1 MAAKVFSLF
10 ISRLRRRVGER
21 RLSEKENYTSIELQ
35 DNYNVSEV
43 LVDDNCVTTN
53 DKFSERGCETG
64 TVNTV
69 VTATE
74 NNYRLA
80 RVESENRTEGECGDA
95 TKIVE
100 RTKTKRFAVA
110 GIALAI
116 ISSLLFSITS
126 LLIKLAESIP
136 SIEVASMRLIF
147 QLVFSIPPLIF
158 FKDRLVHPWKKIKFL
173 ILRGVSGATAMNL
186 AIYAVKHMPM
196 ADARVIFYTCPV
208 YTAFLGRIF
217 LKETVTKF
225 DLIATVLSLGG
236 VVLIGRPTFL
246 FGSLG
251 KSSSSKQVW
260 FPTLLAAVGALCAA
274 CAIVLTRKVSQEMP
288 GRVVVFYST
297 MVGVTI
303 SFLALLISGGFKFP
317 DCRTYDAYY
326 VIVSGVIG
334 YSGQLIVTKALS
346 LEKASIISL
355 VRTVGIVFSF
365 VLQLVVLGVAPNG
378 LSIGGAFLVLLC
390 NFTIFIKKFLDQR
403 KVKPLS

>member
-1 MAAKVFSLF
+1 MAAKVF
-10 ISRLRRRVGER
+10 ISRLRRRVDEG
-21 RLSEKENYTSIELQ
+21 RLSENYTSIELQ
-35 DNYNVSEV
+35 DNGSEI

-53 DKFSERGCETG
+53 DDFTEPGSETG
-64 TVNTV
+64 SVNTYNTV
-69 VTATE
+69 VTGAE
-74 NNYRLA
+74 NTYNLA
-80 RVESENRTEGECGDA
+80 RVESINRTDGDFGDA
-95 TKIVE
+95 TTIVD

-110 GIALAI
+110 GIALTI
-116 ISSLLFSITS
+116 ISSLLLSVTS

-136 SIEVASMRLIF
+136 SIEVSSMRLIL

-158 FKDRLVHPWKKIKFL
+158 FKDKLVHPWKKIKFL
-173 ILRGVSGATAMNL
+173 ILRGASGATAMNL

-196 ADARVIFYTCPV
+196 ADARVIFYTSPV

-260 FPTLLAAVGALCAA
+260 FPTLLSAVGALCAA

-297 MVGVTI
+297 MFGATI
-303 SFLALLISGGFKFP
+303 SSLASMISGEFKYP
-317 DCRTYDAYY
+317 DCGTHDAYY
-326 VIVSGVIG
+326 VILSGVIG
-334 YSGQLIVTKALS
+334 YSAQLMVTKALS
-346 LEKASIISL
+346 LEKAAIISL

-365 VLQLVVLGVAPNG
+365 VLQLAALGVAPNG

-390 NFTIFIKKFLDQR
+390 NVTIFIKKFLDQR
-403 KVKPLS
+403 KVKPAS

>member
-1 MAAKVFSLF
+1 MAAF
-10 ISRLRRRVGER
+10 ISRLRRRVDEG
-21 RLSEKENYTSIELQ
+21 RLTENYTSIELQ
-35 DNYNVSEV
+35 DSVSEI

-53 DKFSERGCETG
+53 DDFSEPAGETG
-64 TVNTV
+64 SVNTYNTV
-69 VTATE
+69 VAGTE
-74 NNYRLA
+74 NNNYSLA
-80 RVESENRTEGECGDA
+80 CVESINRTGGDFGDA
-95 TKIVE
+95 ATIVE
-100 RTKTKRFAVA
+100 RTKTKRLAVA
-110 GIALAI
+110 GIALTI
-116 ISSLLFSITS
+116 ISSLLLSITA

-136 SIEVASMRLIF
+136 SIEVVSMRSIL

-158 FKDRLVHPWKKIKFL
+158 FKDKLVHPWKKIKFL
-173 ILRGVSGATAMNL
+173 ILRGASGATAMNL

-196 ADARVIFYTCPV
+196 ADARVIFYTSPV

-260 FPTLLAAVGALCAA
+260 FPTLLSAVGALCAA
-274 CAIVLTRKVSQEMP
+274 CSIVLTRKVSQEMN

-297 MVGVTI
+297 MVGATI
-303 SFLALLISGGFKFP
+303 SFLASLISGGFKYP
-317 DCRTYDAYY
+317 DCGTHDAYY
-326 VIVSGVIG
+326 IILSGVIG
-334 YSGQLIVTKALS
+334 YSAQMMVTKALS
-346 LEKASIISL
+346 LEKAAIISL

-365 VLQLVVLGVAPNG
+365 VLQLAVLGVAPNG

-390 NFTIFIKKFLDQR
+390 NVTIFIKKYLDQR
-403 KVKPLS
+403 KVKPAS